1 MARSQVRKYVLV
13 HLRRCRRTLR
23 SSQHRAAHGSHVLHS
38 ARAAL
43 EAIPARAKPSR
54 AMPCHAMPCPPMVV
68 LPWQRMGSGLGPG
81 IPRALAPPPP
91 PSLRAPYHVRSKVA
105 LVSDLQAAR
114 GSTGLLGCCRRSTIG
129 IRVASC
135 TSTGQHDQHER
146 RWHQHAAA
154 SPPPAAPAPASTPRD
169 GGWWWAV
176 GGWASLP

>member
-1 MARSQVRKYVLV
+1 
-13 HLRRCRRTLR
+13 
-23 SSQHRAAHGSHVLHS
+23 
-38 ARAAL
+38 
-43 EAIPARAKPSR
+43 
-54 AMPCHAMPCPPMVV
+54 MPCHAMPCPPMVV

-154 SPPPAAPAPASTPRD
+154 SPPPAAPAPASTPR
-169 GGWWWAV
+169 V
-176 GGWASLP
+176 TR